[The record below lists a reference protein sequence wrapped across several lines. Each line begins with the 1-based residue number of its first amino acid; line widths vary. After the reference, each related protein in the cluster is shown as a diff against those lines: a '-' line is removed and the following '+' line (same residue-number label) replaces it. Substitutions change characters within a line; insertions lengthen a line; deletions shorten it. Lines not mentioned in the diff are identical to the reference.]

1 MPTVEARSQGLEPAD
16 AAGSEGAQQGSVA
29 RATAPSGDASGA
41 SFPTPVAL
49 VPDALSCNAKWHGRK
64 TALVCGDRRPTWSE
78 LNARANRVANALL
91 RLGIRRGDRVGVLL
105 PNSIEAAEVYCGV
118 VKAGGVLVPL
128 SAQVPAPG
136 LVLQIADSDSR
147 VLFVG
152 APLNDVLGP
161 YTAALAGLLDGGR
174 IAVGF
179 AADGWRAY
187 EALLD
192 DASEAEPGVV
202 LAYDDD
208 FNIMYSSGTTGA
220 PKGIVHTHFARLQTA
235 LDLALGFRISFA
247 TVGIL
252 ATPLYSNAAWIVCMP
267 TLVAGGTVVVM
278 PRFDPREFLELVQR
292 ERVTHAFMVPTQY
305 GATMA
310 LPDFERYDLSSLQLL
325 ISAGSPLLQ
334 DVKERI
340 VERFGCPLSELYG
353 LTEGV
358 GTILPPEMVRQK
370 PGSVGVPLLG
380 WDIRIIDNEGRE
392 LPRGEIGEIVGYA
405 TVLMRGYHK
414 RPEQTA
420 EAVWTDERGRR
431 YLRTGDVGRLDADGY
446 LYVLDRKKDML
457 ISGGQNVYPVD
468 LEAVVARHPAV
479 AEVAVIGVPH
489 PKWGETPLALVV
501 RRPGAAL
508 AAEEL
513 RAWANP
519 QLATYQRLSAVEF
532 RDTLPRNQLGKVLK
546 RELRE
551 PYWGGAR

>member
-1 MPTVEARSQGLEPAD
+1 MQATEAHGQQQETVDSAARG
-16 AAGSEGAQQGSVA
+16 AAHRGSVA
-29 RATAPSGDASGA
+29 LAAARDVGPSGA

-49 VPDALSCNAKWHGRK
+49 VPDAISGNAKWHAGK
-64 TALVCGDRRPTWSE
+64 AALVCGDRRLTWSE
-78 LNARANRVANALL
+78 FGSRVNRVANALL
-91 RLGIRRGDRVGVLL
+91 RIGIRKGDRVSVLL
-105 PNSIEAAEVYCGV
+105 PNSIEAAEVTCGV
-118 VKAGGVLVPL
+118 VKAGGVVVPL

-136 LVLQIADSDSR
+136 LVLQITDSDSR

-161 YTAALAGLLDGGR
+161 HLATLPGLLDGGR

-179 AADGWRAY
+179 AAGGWRSY

-192 DASEAEPGVV
+192 AESEADPGVD
-202 LAYDDD
+202 LTYDDD
-208 FNIMYSSGTTGA
+208 FSIMYSSGTTGV
-220 PKGIVHTHFARLQTA
+220 PKGIVLTHFAQQQC
-235 LDLALGFRISFA
+235 ALGFTLGFRFSFA

-252 ATPLYSNAAWIVCMP
+252 TTPLYFRGTSLVWLP
-267 TLVAGGTVVVM
+267 TLVAGGTVVIM

-292 ERVTHAFMVPTQY
+292 ERVTHALMVPTQY
-305 GATMA
+305 GVVMA
-310 LPDFERYDLSSLQLL
+310 LPDFERYDLSSLQML
-325 ISAGSPLLQ
+325 ICAGSPLLR
-334 DVKERI
+334 DVKEQI
-340 VERFGCPLSELYG
+340 LQRFGCPLSELYG
-353 LTEGV
+353 LTEGIA
-358 GTILPPEMVRQK
+358 TILPPEMVRQK
-370 PGSVGVPLLG
+370 LGSVGVPLLG
-380 WDIRIIDNEGRE
+380 WDIRIIDGEGRE

-414 RPEQTA
+414 QPEQTA
-420 EAVWTDERGRR
+420 AAMWTDERGRR
-431 YLRTGDVGRLDADGY
+431 YLRTGDIGRLDADGY

-457 ISGGQNVYPVD
+457 ISGGQNVYPID

-513 RAWANP
+513 REWTNR

-532 RDTLPRNQLGKVLK
+532 RDTLPRNQLGKLLK
-546 RELRE
+546 HTLRE
-551 PYWGGAR
+551 PYWAGDR

>member
-1 MPTVEARSQGLEPAD
+1 MPTVEARSQRQEPAD
-16 AAGSEGAQQGSVA
+16 AAASDGAQQRAVA
-29 RATAPSGDASGA
+29 RAAARSGGSSGA

-49 VPDALSCNAKWHGRK
+49 VPDALSGNAKWHAGK
-64 TALVCGDRRPTWSE
+64 TALVCGDRRLTWSE
-78 LNARANRVANALL
+78 FNARVNRVANALL
-91 RLGIRRGDRVGVLL
+91 RLGIRKGDRVGVLL
-105 PNSIEAAEVYCGV
+105 PNSVEAAEVTCGV
-118 VKAGGVLVPL
+118 VKAGGVVVPL

-136 LVLQIADSDSR
+136 LVLQITDSDSR

-152 APLNDVLGP
+152 APLKAVLGP
-161 YTAALAGLLDGGR
+161 HLARLTGLLDGGLV
-174 IAVGF
+174 AVGF
-179 AADGWRAY
+179 VADGWRAY

-192 DASEAEPGVV
+192 AASEADPGVV

-208 FNIMYSSGTTGA
+208 FNIMYSSGTTGV
-220 PKGIVHTHFARLQTA
+220 PKGIVHTHFARQQFA
-235 LDLALGFRISFA
+235 LGLALGCRFSFA
-247 TVGIL
+247 TVGL
-252 ATPLYSNAAWIVCMP
+252 LTTPLYSNGTWIVWLP

-278 PRFDPREFLELVQR
+278 PRFDPRELLELVQR

-310 LPDFERYDLSSLQLL
+310 LPDFERYDVSSLRML

-340 VERFGCPLSELYG
+340 LERFGCPLTELYG
-353 LTEGV
+353 LTEGIA
-358 GTILPPEMVRQK
+358 TILPPEMVRQK

-380 WDIRIIDNEGRE
+380 WDIRIVDDAGRE
-392 LPRGEIGEIVGYA
+392 LPRGEIGEIVGYS
-405 TVLMRGYHK
+405 TFLMRGYHK
-414 RPEQTA
+414 QPEQTA
-420 EAVWTDERGRR
+420 EAVWADERGRR
-431 YLRTGDVGRLDADGY
+431 YLRTGDIGRLDADGY

-457 ISGGQNVYPVD
+457 ISGGQNVYPIDV
-468 LEAVVARHPAV
+468 EAVVARHPAV

-489 PKWGETPLALVV
+489 PKWGEVPLALVV

-519 QLATYQRLSAVEF
+519 QLAAYQRLAAVEF
-532 RDTLPRNQLGKVLK
+532 RDTLPRNQLGKLLK

-551 PYWGGAR
+551 PYWAGAR